1 MKLSSTSNLRCM
13 ATSKWYLWLHWFR
26 DASFWIEIKHRFFD
40 VAFTPVFTD
49 VSMHRPAL
57 LDIIGI
63 IFVLSIKAPKNR
75 VIKKD
80 QWLDV
85 TVQSGGP
92 EGYVMF
98 CVHRYILAG
107 DDYQW
112 GQSIYYSLK
121 QDLSFGKEWE
131 PNIWD
136 DIGNEVVHIYKI
148 INHGLWLV
156 TGVEVFVSWS
166 YETIGSYKHGKW
178 LLYIVENPEVIGN
191 DYCELDPSQLNPL
204 KLQRH
209 PEELRLASASSY
221 CKRVKRGVEP
231 QELRMEGKIVKVV
244 NLDCEKGTAKCF
256 QFDSRAHICAISDD
270 IRQTDENNGYTF
282 AETKAYPDIA
292 LYQKTE
298 EVALWII
305 ILAACAGILLLII
318 LIIILWKRN
327 KPGYE
332 PAPMHKKRI
341 LVKSSWQKEGCVFFK
356 QKYCLCN

>member
-92 EGYVMF
+92 EGYVM
-98 CVHRYILAG
+98 
-107 DDYQW
+107 
-112 GQSIYYSLK
+112 
-121 QDLSFGKEWE
+121 
-131 PNIWD
+131 
-136 DIGNEVVHIYKI
+136 I